1 VYTRLLVE
9 LPNSRVLGKIFTCRF
24 LWSECR
30 GTKLRNVVVRFLVS
44 FHGHKGYSR
53 SPPTS
58 SSSTNNE
65 FLIKYYANK
74 HGVHDLGD
82 PEHDFHILVKEELA
96 QGAAYVAECPVA
108 TVFTRSWKDPSEEI
122 LFVFFALYKPPYIS
136 STVRLPTEDRLQ
148 GLSVI
153 G

>member
-1 VYTRLLVE
+1 MEPVPVE
-9 LPNSRVLGKIFTCRF
+9 IRDRKSVF
-24 LWSECR
+24 
-30 GTKLRNVVVRFLVS
+30 
-44 FHGHKGYSR
+44 GYIID
-53 SPPTS
+53 
-58 SSSTNNE
+58 NE
-65 FLIKYYANK
+65 FLIKY
-74 HGVHDLGD
+74 GVHDLGD

-108 TVFTRSWKDPSEEI
+108 TVSRRSRKDPSEEI

-148 GLSVI
+148 VI